1 MLPAGSLARL
11 YRLSIDAS
19 STSYLDR
26 ILCGCWCAI
35 PTPMYLMLHGW
46 RRWHDSERA
55 PGKGSLSYARRAYGV
70 KTKMTRSAWKRRIYI
85 GKAVCAASTS
95 ATRAVPWLP
104 PAPLQ
109 ASRPPGEPI
118 NHAQTRTTPRHP
130 AERSMRAGP
139 HPCFRQS
146 RRQRRHKP
154 KSFCTWLFA
163 WSLPKQPALWRL
175 WRATRFW

>member
-1 MLPAGSLARL
+1 
-11 YRLSIDAS
+11 
-19 STSYLDR
+19 
-26 ILCGCWCAI
+26 
-35 PTPMYLMLHGW
+35 
-46 RRWHDSERA
+46 
-55 PGKGSLSYARRAYGV
+55 
-70 KTKMTRSAWKRRIYI
+70 MTRSAWKRRIYI

-146 RRQRRHKP
+146 RQTSRQKP
-154 KSFCTWLFA
+154 KTFCAWLFA
-163 WSLPKQPALWRL
+163 WSLPKPPALWRL
-175 WRATRFW
+175 WRATRLWQSPYSMEHVSWLLLSGIGAIITCATGAIYLRLQSFAHFDLQFLLYTAQVCSMFSLEPLSQESEHSTPGRQ